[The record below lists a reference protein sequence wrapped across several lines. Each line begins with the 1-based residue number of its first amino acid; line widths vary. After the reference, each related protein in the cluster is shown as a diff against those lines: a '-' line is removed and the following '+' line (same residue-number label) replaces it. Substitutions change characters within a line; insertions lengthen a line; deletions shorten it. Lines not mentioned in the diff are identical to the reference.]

1 MDINVKTYQTKNGLV
16 EGAQVKWSNFSILL
30 VAGKKAFLTCGVFD
44 LDAIDAF
51 GGAAAIVESTPDNP
65 IGNLERFPNR
75 KITKVNSKA
84 KALGITVGMDVKDA
98 FEIIA

>member
-1 MDINVKTYQTKNGLV
+1 MEIHTKSFETQNGLV
-16 EGAQVKWSNFSILL
+16 EGIQVKWSGFHILL
-30 VAGKKAFLTCGVFD
+30 VTGKKAFLACGVFD

-51 GGAAAIVESTPDNP
+51 GAAAAIVESTPDNP

-75 KITKVNSKA
+75 KITKVNLKA
-84 KALGITVGMDVKDA
+84 QALGITVGMDVRNA